1 MRAFL
6 FSASDNTQLKRIG
19 MTIYKW
25 NDIKGDFTDG
35 LVLGYGATM
44 SMRAKRKT
52 THATRGIHIRQPI
65 DRN

>member
-1 MRAFL
+1 
-6 FSASDNTQLKRIG
+6 